1 MAKKKLLIKIITLF
15 PKFVNDFVENFGI
28 VKRAVKLGL
37 LQIDAVNLRSFG
49 IGERQI
55 VDDRP
60 YGGGVGMVLRPDILH
75 KAIKKSAGKKSKII
89 LLTPQGKK
97 FDQAMAKK
105 ISA

>member
-28 VKRAVKLGL
+28 VKRAIKLGL
-37 LQIDAVNLRSFG
+37 LDIQAVNLRSFG

-60 YGGGVGMVLRPDILH
+60 YGGGVGMVLRADILH
-75 KAIKKSAGKKSKII
+75 KAIKSARKLKVKSGKVQEKQRII
-89 LLTPQGKK
+89 LLCPQ
-97 FDQAMAKK
+97 
-105 ISA
+105 